1 MRFIGTEYKHYE
13 VLVEQVGEE
22 QIQNRYEYLHS
33 LISQFIDGFGRK
45 DIREKLCVNERIL
58 MHCVLEYF
66 EDILKVKSAH
76 ELNHTNSPKIIAYT
90 VYWILRRHPI
100 QVTLTAEDGE
110 NDDLVFANE
119 KFALSMLMS
128 FLTHGSET
136 TPLVGRDLE
145 IYKAFINSFYYFLKF
160 RRVDPQA
167 IEMILLSFRLG
178 GVFPACK
185 DVQ

>member
-13 VLVEQVGEE
+13 ELIE
-22 QIQNRYEYLHS
+22 QIGESRIQARYQYLHS
-33 LISQFIDGFGRK
+33 LISQFINGFGRN
-45 DIREKLCVNERIL
+45 DISEKLRVNERIL

-76 ELNHTNSPKIIAYT
+76 DLDHANSPKVNAYT
-90 VYWILRRHPI
+90 AYWILRRHPI
-100 QVTLTAEDGE
+100 QITLSAEDGK

-119 KFALSMLMS
+119 KFVLSMLMS
-128 FLTHGSET
+128 FLTHGAET
-136 TPLVGRDLE
+136 TPLLDNDLD
-145 IYKAFINSFYYFLKF
+145 IYKAFISSFYYFLKF

-185 DVQ
+185 DIQ

>member
-13 VLVEQVGEE
+13 DLITCVGEE
-22 QIQNRYEYLHS
+22 RIQARYQYLHS
-33 LISQFIDGFGRK
+33 FISQFIDGFGRS

-58 MHCVLEYF
+58 MHCILEYY

-76 ELNHTNSPKIIAYT
+76 DLDHTNSPKVIAYSA
-90 VYWILRRHPI
+90 YWILRRHPI
-100 QVTLTAEDGE
+100 QVTLAAEDGE

-119 KFALSMLMS
+119 KFVLSMLMS
-128 FLTHGSET
+128 FLTHGAET
-136 TPLVGRDLE
+136 TPLLDKDLD
-145 IYKAFINSFYYFLKF
+145 IYKAFISSFYYFLKF

>member
-13 VLVEQVGEE
+13 ELIEQVGEDRIE
-22 QIQNRYEYLHS
+22 VRYQYLHS
-33 LISQFIDGFGRK
+33 LISKFIDGFGQR
-45 DIREKLCVNERIL
+45 DIGEKLRNNERIL

-76 ELNHTNSPKIIAYT
+76 ELDHTNSPKVIAYT
-90 VYWILRRHPI
+90 TYWILRRHPI

-119 KFALSMLMS
+119 KFVLSMLMS
-128 FLTHGSET
+128 FLTHGAEA
-136 TPLVGRDLE
+136 TPLVDKDLD
-145 IYKAFINSFYYFLKF
+145 IYKAFISSFYYFLKF

-178 GVFPACK
+178 CVFPACR